1 MNKTCRQF
9 PYRFTFESFIDN
21 SSIPHPEKISR
32 IFLRYPRYRSIY
44 SINLLKPLERTSS
57 VRRDYLNLLSTP
69 QRSVQFLCGFHAL
82 TTCSA
87 PNLPIVNSLPPPS
100 FLCLFSMETSEFQ
113 TKFPRQI
120 LGFNLEEVEY
130 RTIRFLW
137 LSSKFLLDI
146 QVFTN
151 SKINPYD
158 FVKPID
164 VFYAIISF

>member
-87 PNLPIVNSLPPPS
+87 PNLPIVNSLPPSLVSCVCFPWKLQNFKH
-100 FLCLFSMETSEFQ
+100 FLDRS
-113 TKFPRQI
+113 
-120 LGFNLEEVEY
+120 
-130 RTIRFLW
+130 
-137 LSSKFLLDI
+137 LDLTWKKSNI
-146 QVFTN
+146 ER
-151 SKINPYD
+151 YD
-158 FVKPID
+158 FFGYPQS
-164 VFYAIISF
+164 FSSISKCLQIWKLIHTIFF